1 MSHALTPAIDS
12 EDVNLNRNNNTYN
25 TEILI
30 PLSLFSQNAASSSR
44 AAIISAPA
52 PAPVPQTPD
61 FFLFEPPKPWESPIP
76 DNYLVEKN
84 RWEIDMVNNLRKK
97 FPYAIGIKNYV
108 RKVAKIDPCSPP
120 DTG

>member
-1 MSHALTPAIDS
+1 MLTHPQCAS

-30 PLSLFSQNAASSSR
+30 PLSLLSQNAASSSR
-44 AAIISAPA
+44 AAILSAPA

-61 FFLFEPPKPWESPIP
+61 FTLFEPPKPWESDTPP
-76 DNYLVEKN
+76 DFLEKKIWLKN
-84 RWEIDMVNNLRKK
+84 NMVNSLTEKYR
-97 FPYAIGIKNYV
+97 YAIGIKRYV
-108 RKVAKIDPCSPP
+108 RKVEKIDPCLPP